1 MRKAYGSSLLRWI
14 VTSINTADVTGEYNN
29 EEGTTNS
36 DSRAPRVRPKVVF
49 REGVYIR
56 GGLFMPG

>member
-1 MRKAYGSSLLRWI
+1 VA
-14 VTSINTADVTGEYNN
+14 SINIVGVIGEYNN

-36 DSRAPRVRPKVVF
+36 DSRAPYIRPKVVF

-56 GGLFMPG
+56 GGLFIPG